1 MELSHFINA
10 KIEIV
15 AITPYLLNLND
26 YSTFLGIVVTLQF
39 LCSLVMTKLK
49 SCMISHLKQ
58 IGRRKYEANML

>member
-39 LCSLVMTKLK
+39 QYSLVMTKLRGY
-49 SCMISHLKQ
+49 MISHQK
-58 IGRRKYEANML
+58 